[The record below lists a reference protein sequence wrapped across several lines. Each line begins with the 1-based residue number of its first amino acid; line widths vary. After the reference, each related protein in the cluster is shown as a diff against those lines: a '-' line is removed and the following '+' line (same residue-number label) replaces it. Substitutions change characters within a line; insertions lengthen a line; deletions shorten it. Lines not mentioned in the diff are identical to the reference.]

1 MVNIQVYIFRLLL
14 LLNEL
19 DLTSKEA
26 KKRMMEE
33 LVKKNLGEY
42 KTKYKYYFIYFKQLS
57 FT

>member
-1 MVNIQVYIFRLLL
+1 MVNIQVYIFRLL

-42 KTKYKYYFIYFKQLS
+42 KTKYKYIYI
-57 FT
+57 

>member
-42 KTKYKYYFIYFKQLS
+42 KTKYKYIYI
-57 FT
+57 